1 MRGNSPIWS
10 RRIDGAHIGRCLGP
24 GRASR
29 WQEAADHLD
38 ARQDGPRRAGPGPDG
53 PQFRPGYE
61 TPSTHARNSSRPER
75 ARRSCQPRLPLR
87 SPEGGNP
94 KFPIGH
100 HPGQVCDRR
109 QMSSLAG
116 AAADVGNCLLPR
128 GRRNSDTHGNVSRR
142 RAETVSDHRA
152 NTSTRAT
159 KPIPMRATEAAPPNQ
174 RAVAVRRSTSAG
186 SSSSSSL
193 SSPRSAPHA
202 RRNRAVAAP

>member
-1 MRGNSPIWS
+1 MV
-10 RRIDGAHIGRCLGP
+10 RIG
-24 GRASR
+24 
-29 WQEAADHLD
+29 
-38 ARQDGPRRAGPGPDG
+38 
-53 PQFRPGYE
+53 GYLRE
-61 TPSTHARNSSRPER
+61 IPHPER
-75 ARRSCQPRLPLR
+75 ARRSCRPRLPSR
-87 SPEGGNP
+87 SPEGGDP

-186 SSSSSSL
+186 SSSSSSP

-202 RRNRAVAAP
+202 RRNRAAAARSAPVRTAARSGARRRFAGSRGAGRWRRAAPASPKSAG